1 MTLTIWTYDWVPKAK
16 RGYVRDVR
24 LPWALE
30 EAGLAYTA
38 SGLALNDRGP
48 S

>member
-24 LPWALE
+24 LHWALE
-30 EAGLAYTA
+30 EAGLSYTA
-38 SGLALNDRGP
+38 SGLPLNDRGP